1 MRTTH
6 LHIADHLLEYILPYP
21 GEKDIREIEH
31 HLNISPLKLQL
42 FLTEIGN
49 EKPGW
54 IYKSVGENN
63 APKSV
68 GIIEEMKPEVLDFL
82 SKGGFSK
89 QVSQD
94 NIPPADL
101 HPPK

>member
-63 APKSV
+63 EPKSV

-89 QVSQD
+89 QVSQS
-94 NIPPADL
+94 NMPPADL
-101 HPPK
+101 

>member
-6 LHIADHLLEYILPYP
+6 LHIADQLLEYILPYP
-21 GEKDIREIEH
+21 GEKDIQEIED
-31 HLNISPLKLQL
+31 HLSLSPLKLQL

-63 APKSV
+63 EPKSV
-68 GIIEEMKPEVLDFL
+68 GVMEEKKPEVLDFL

-89 QVSQD
+89 QVEPGDTPSY
-94 NIPPADL
+94 
-101 HPPK
+101 

>member
-6 LHIADHLLEYILPYP
+6 LHIADQLLEYILPYP
-21 GEKDIREIEH
+21 GEKDIREIEE

-63 APKSV
+63 EPKSV
-68 GIIEEMKPEVLDFL
+68 GVIEEMKPEVLDFL

-89 QVSQD
+89 QVA
-94 NIPPADL
+94 NNTPPV
-101 HPPK
+101 

>member
-6 LHIADHLLEYILPYP
+6 FHIADQLLEYILPYP
-21 GEKDIREIEH
+21 GEKDIQEIEH
-31 HLNISPLKLQL
+31 HLNLSPLKLQL

-54 IYKSVGENN
+54 IYKSIGENN
-63 APKSV
+63 EPKSV
-68 GIIEEMKPEVLDFL
+68 GVIEEMKPEVLDFL

-89 QVSQD
+89 QVEPGNMS
-94 NIPPADL
+94 PY
-101 HPPK
+101 

>member
-6 LHIADHLLEYILPYP
+6 LHIADQLLEYILPYP
-21 GEKDIREIEH
+21 GEKDVQEIEH
-31 HLNISPLKLQL
+31 YLNLSPLKLQL

-63 APKSV
+63 EPKSV
-68 GIIEEMKPEVLDFL
+68 GVMEEKKLEVLDFL

-89 QVSQD
+89 KGEPGDASSY
-94 NIPPADL
+94 
-101 HPPK
+101 

>member
-6 LHIADHLLEYILPYP
+6 SHIADQLLEYILPYP
-21 GEKDIREIEH
+21 GEKDIQEIEH
-31 HLNISPLKLQL
+31 HLNLSPLKLQL

-63 APKSV
+63 EPKSV
-68 GIIEEMKPEVLDFL
+68 GVIDEMQPEVLDFL
-82 SKGGFSK
+82 SRGGFSK
-89 QVSQD
+89 QRSEP
-94 NIPPADL
+94 NNTPSY
-101 HPPK
+101 

>member
-6 LHIADHLLEYILPYP
+6 LHIADQLLEYILPYP
-21 GEKDIREIEH
+21 GEKDIQEIEH
-31 HLNISPLKLQL
+31 HLNLSPLKLQL

-63 APKSV
+63 EPKSIGV
-68 GIIEEMKPEVLDFL
+68 MEEMKPAVLDFL

-89 QVSQD
+89 QVEAGNTPS
-94 NIPPADL
+94 N
-101 HPPK
+101 

>member
-63 APKSV
+63 EPKSV

-89 QVSQD
+89 QVHQD
-94 NIPPADL
+94 YMPPADL
-101 HPPK
+101 HLPK